1 MAIKFDNIKCIVKNF
16 ADDVRCVFP
25 VYKVILYGSY
35 ANGSATEDSD
45 VDVCFLLNSFG
56 EKNRHEVIVELIGMS
71 HKYTDLYLE
80 PVAFEVSEI
89 EKYNPFLTEVLQTG
103 IEIKY

>member
-1 MAIKFDNIKCIVKNF
+1 MAIKLDNIKCIVKNF

-25 VYKVILYGSY
+25 VFKVILYGSY
-35 ANGSATEDSD
+35 AKGSATEDSD

-56 EKNRHEVIVELIGMS
+56 GKNRHEVIVQLIGMS
-71 HKYTDLYLE
+71 HKYTGLYLE

-89 EKYNPFLTEVLQTG
+89 GKYNHFLTEVLDTG
-103 IEIKY
+103 IEIEF